1 MKKLRY
7 QKNSG
12 MRKFRYKLID
22 MYSLLAIS
30 PKRHRQQQQQK
41 KSDIQKAGLAGAA
54 LKMILG

>member
-1 MKKLRY
+1 MKKLTY
-7 QKNSG
+7 E
-12 MRKFRYKLID
+12 LID

-54 LKMILG
+54 LKIEIET

>member
-1 MKKLRY
+1 MKKL
-7 QKNSG
+7 
-12 MRKFRYKLID
+12 RYKLID

-54 LKMILG
+54 LKIVKI